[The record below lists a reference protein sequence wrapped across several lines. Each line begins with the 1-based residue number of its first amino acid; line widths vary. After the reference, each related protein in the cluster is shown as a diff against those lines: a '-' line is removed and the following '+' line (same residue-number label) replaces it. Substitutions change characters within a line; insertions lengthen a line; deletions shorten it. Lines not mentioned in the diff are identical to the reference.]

1 MEAVPP
7 SESEQPPSG
16 LSPEEAP
23 AWKQGATP
31 TPHSAW
37 LIRGS
42 VIAVFAILLVWCGLL
57 GPLFPNAV
65 AQIGEGVL
73 VIVGGTFMFTLVA
86 RSGQAN
92 MELERAYSKH
102 LERLS
107 ESLHDIAYHDS
118 LTGLYNHRYFREQ
131 LPHEL
136 ERALRYGRPLSI
148 VTLDVNH
155 FKEVNDRYGHL
166 MGDELLAFLG
176 RLITEHVRSTD
187 IAARYGG
194 DEFALIL
201 PETDNAAARL
211 TASKLAEVISKRRDW
226 GGGLLEGVAL
236 DVSAGVATFP
246 QDGSSVE
253 DLLTRADRAL
263 YASKSRPSTAEPAR
277 LGISRK
283 RRPA

>member
-1 MEAVPP
+1 MRAAPP
-7 SESEQPPSG
+7 SGSEQPPSAPP
-16 LSPEEAP
+16 PEEAP
-23 AWKQGATP
+23 ARERDATP
-31 TPHSAW
+31 SRRSTW
-37 LIRGS
+37 LPRGS
-42 VIAVFAILLVWCGLL
+42 VIAVFATLLVWCGLL

-73 VIVGGTFMFTLVA
+73 VVVGGAFMFILLA
-86 RSGQAN
+86 RSGHASMN
-92 MELERAYSKH
+92 LERAYSKH

-131 LPHEL
+131 LPYEL

-166 MGDELLAFLG
+166 IGDDLLAFLG

-211 TASKLAEVISKRRDW
+211 TASKLAEVIAKRRDW
-226 GGGLLEGVAL
+226 GGGLLEGVSL

-246 QDGSSVE
+246 QDGTSVE
-253 DLLTRADRAL
+253 DLLTHADRAL
-263 YASKSRPSTAEPAR
+263 YASKSRPVSREAPR
-277 LGISRK
+277 VGISRK
-283 RRPA
+283 RRSA